1 MTANPHTNWY
11 WNDWDA
17 DQALALCSL
26 AAQGL
31 WMRMLSIA
39 SKAGGYVRVNG
50 TACTI
55 RDIAILV
62 GRSTEEIAPLVAEL
76 GERGVY
82 SRTRD
87 GTIYN
92 RRFVRDEK
100 NRKIAQK
107 NGRKGGNPLLL
118 VNHGKQT
125 EISRGVNPRL
135 NGQDKPED
143 KPSRARVLLPQTSKE
158 ESKEDSVAPGG
169 STVAEATEP
178 PPPAEISRDRVKEV
192 WDRGVTVLGK
202 SSRSLIGKCRRDYG
216 DLAVMEALLATEAE
230 CASHPVEFFVGW
242 MRRAQRRCQGFSYQ
256 TAPGATIYEAANN
269 IIRSLQSA
277 DPGNGFAVVEP
288 LLAGYGTGAGATRA
302 A

>member
-1 MTANPHTNWY
+1 MSTNPHTNWY

-50 TACTI
+50 TACSTQ
-55 RDIAILV
+55 DIAILV
-62 GRSTEEIAPLVAEL
+62 GRSTEEVAPLIAEL

-118 VNHGKQT
+118 VSHGNHSD
-125 EISRGVNPRL
+125 IPSPVNPRL
-135 NGQDKPED
+135 NGEDKPVD

-158 ESKEDSVAPGG
+158 ESKKDSPPCVPPRDEGEQNLGDAVAPVEGKRRPAKQG
-169 STVAEATEP
+169 VPADWEPDTAGMDYAATHAGWEAGRLWG
-178 PPPAEISRDRVKEV
+178 EIEQF
-192 WDRGVTVLGK
+192 
-202 SSRSLIGKCRRDYG
+202 RDYH
-216 DLAVMEALLATEAE
+216 LAKGSLLADPDAGFRVWVRNSVKFEARQ
-230 CASHPVEFFVGW
+230 ANGRRSAQAAEFDAFERV
-242 MRRAQRRCQGFSYQ
+242 
-256 TAPGATIYEAANN
+256 
-269 IIRSLQSA
+269 
-277 DPGNGFAVVEP
+277 
-288 LLAGYGTGAGATRA
+288 TRYA
-302 A
+302 H